1 MTTTKKHADEL
12 LKKASRKVKPL
23 VLTRRD
29 TDEDAARRAGYP
41 SVEVMLSTQEAQR
54 RKKAAGK
61 REAEAREKKEWLRR
75 KTALVNAKNELKER
89 LSFQSQHGN
98 RVRAAIKDPELGRRV
113 VKENEENNRKIL
125 ELKGEIKQLAAL

>member
-1 MTTTKKHADEL
+1 VTTTKKHADEL

-29 TDEDAARRAGYP
+29 TDEDAARRAGYS

-61 REAEAREKKEWLRR
+61 REAEALEKKEWLRR
-75 KTALVNAKNELKER
+75 KTALVNARKELEER
-89 LSFQSQHGN
+89 LLFQSQHGN

-125 ELKGEIKQLAAL
+125 ELKGEIKQLVAL

>member
-41 SVEVMLSTQEAQR
+41 SVEVMRSAQEVQR

-61 REAEAREKKEWLRR
+61 REAEALEKKEWLRR
-75 KTALVNAKNELKER
+75 KTALVNARKELEER
-89 LSFQSQHGN
+89 LLFQSQHGN

-125 ELKGEIKQLAAL
+125 ELKGEIKRLAAL

>member
-1 MTTTKKHADEL
+1 MTTTKRHADEL
-12 LKKASRKVKPL
+12 LEKASRKAKPSII
-23 VLTRRD
+23 TRRD

-41 SVEVMLSTQEAQR
+41 SVEAMRSAQEAQQ

-61 REAEAREKKEWLRR
+61 REAEVLEKGPEVLAGVAHRND
-75 KTALVNAKNELKER
+75 LNELKQR